1 MLTRYFTCSLIATFY
16 LAHMEHFWTF
26 LTCINYKLL
35 IIFEQ
40 VDVYLNE
47 PIKMDEQI
55 KLANQLIQMRTRDR
69 NGKDNDS
76 SCFWKQK
83 NKLVIRS
90 IEIKKGKKN
99 LI

>member
-1 MLTRYFTCSLIATFY
+1 M
-16 LAHMEHFWTF
+16 
-26 LTCINYKLL
+26 L

-40 VDVYLNE
+40 VDVYVNE

-90 IEIKKGKKN
+90 IEIKKERKK
-99 LI
+99 LCFDF

>member
-1 MLTRYFTCSLIATFY
+1 M
-16 LAHMEHFWTF
+16 
-26 LTCINYKLL
+26 L

-69 NGKDNDS
+69 NDKDNDS

-99 LI
+99 VMFWLLK

>member
-1 MLTRYFTCSLIATFY
+1 M
-16 LAHMEHFWTF
+16 
-26 LTCINYKLL
+26 L

-83 NKLVIRS
+83 NKLVIRN

-99 LI
+99 VMFWFLK